1 MAADTSIESAEG
13 SCPYHELVGAAPRCP
28 AVDGVPF
35 DPFDPAQTDNP
46 YPWMHAAQEQAPVF
60 YFEPADVWCITRYE
74 DILTVMRD
82 DATFSSRNAIVPV
95 EMTGRLREVFPDGHP
110 IRHSLLLKDPPEHN
124 AVRKLAQRSFTPT
137 AVARY
142 EPMIRTRVN
151 ALIDAF
157 IDDGRCDLVR
167 QFSGKLPAQV
177 ICSIIGV
184 SDEEG
189 RDLANWAEDTMMLF
203 TGGPVLSDEERDRV
217 ADRSEPVM
225 RWMRRFVEER
235 QQNPGDDLTSEL
247 LQASREDGDSMMT
260 TDEVIGL
267 IDSLLIA
274 GVGTTKIFIALAARL
289 LLSNQDQWAA
299 IVADRSLLDNALE
312 ECLRMRSPSRGSRRM
327 TTREVEL
334 GGVRIPKGA
343 HIHMMLH
350 AAQRDP
356 SVFEDPDELDI
367 HRPNANKHYSFGR
380 WTHMCLGANLA
391 RLEARISFE
400 AFLERMPDLRLVPDQ
415 PFSWYPHMT
424 IPQFNS
430 RLVEW
435 TPPSL
440 VG

>member
-1 MAADTSIESAEG
+1 MVVHASTEAADG
-13 SCPYHELVGAAPRCP
+13 GCPYRELVAAAPRCP
-28 AVDGVPF
+28 VVDGVPF

-46 YPWMHAAQEQAPVF
+46 YPWMHAAQERAPVF
-60 YFEPADVWCITRYE
+60 YLESADVWCVTRYE

-82 DATFSSRNAIVPV
+82 DETFSSRNAIVPI
-95 EMTGRLREVFPDGHP
+95 EMTGRLQEVFPDGHP

-124 AVRKLAQRSFTPT
+124 ALRKLAQRSFTPS

-142 EPMIRTRVN
+142 EPMIRSRVN

-157 IDDGRCDLVR
+157 IADGRCDLVG
-167 QFSGKLPAQV
+167 QFSGKLPPQV
-177 ICSIIGV
+177 ICHIIGV

-189 RDLANWAEDTMMLF
+189 HDLADWAEDTMRLF
-203 TGGPVLSDEERDRV
+203 TGGPALTSEERDKV

-225 RWMRRFVEER
+225 AWMRQFVHER
-235 QQNPGDDLTSEL
+235 EQHPGEDLTSEL
-247 LQASREDGDSMMT
+247 LLASREDGATMMGA
-260 TDEVIGL
+260 DEVIGL
-267 IDSLLIA
+267 LDSLLIA

-289 LLSNQDQWAA
+289 LLSNRDQWEE

-334 GGVRIPKGA
+334 GGVRIPEGA

-356 SVFEDPDELDI
+356 AVFEDPDELDI
-367 HRPNANKHYSFGR
+367 HRPNASKHYSFGR

-391 RLEARISFE
+391 RLEARLSFE

-424 IPQFNS
+424 IPQFDS
-430 RLVEW
+430 LWVEW
-435 TPPSL
+435 TPAA
-440 VG
+440 GR